1 MVVLA
6 DRVRETS
13 SSSGTGPFTLG
24 GPYAGFQSFA
34 GGVGDGNTTFYA
46 IIELGGD
53 QWEVGQ
59 GVYNAGVLTRETVL
73 ESSNSG
79 QLVNFSAGTK
89 EVFVTAPGK
98 YLERLDSNQFLRVDS
113 DTHAVPRD
121 RLWLVGDVEI
131 TLSNPVE
138 GGTVVL
144 TKSVSAT
151 PTIVSQAPA
160 QILTEKGPTDSV
172 LFDINAEITFVFN
185 GTDWEL

>member
-1 MVVLA
+1 MIVQA
-6 DRVRETS
+6 DRVREVS

-34 GGVGDGNTTFYA
+34 GGVGDGNATYYA
-46 IIELGGD
+46 IVGLGGN

-59 GVYNAGVLTRETVL
+59 GVYNAGVLTREVVL

-98 YLERLDSNQFLRVDS
+98 YLERLDSNQFLQVGHN
-113 DTHAVPRD
+113 TTAAPRD
-121 RLWLVGDVEI
+121 RLWLTGDVVV
-131 TLSNPVE
+131 TLSDPVE
-138 GGTVVL
+138 GGAVVM
-144 TKSVSAT
+144 TKSVGVT
-151 PTIVSQAPA
+151 PTIVAQAPA
-160 QILTEKGPTDSV
+160 QILTEKGLTDSV